1 MRRIMPICDELVRSR
16 HSRENGNPE
25 NSSYIKRLDS
35 CLRRND
41 RKWHSHAFY
50 ETILCISTIILFVS
64 VLIGCGKSQPS
75 TSPSPADKVQPVT
88 VKVEQVRPQPISK
101 VYETTGDVV
110 ATKKVTL
117 GATID
122 GPIVF
127 CPWREGDWVQA
138 GQKVVEIDRP
148 LYREDVANARAALAV
163 ARAKLEDLKAGARPE
178 EIAQAK
184 ETVKKL
190 QEALAFAERDQERI
204 GQLVE
209 RGGLPGEALE
219 KARVTLVDLQSQL
232 ASAQQRLGMLE
243 SGPTKTAIAVQE
255 ALVQEAEGKLKWA
268 QTKVAEGT
276 INAPFTGIVSKVY
289 VAPGD
294 LASPKSPLIELLD
307 SASILLRFTM
317 PEAIAGAHALD
328 PKSSCDSCPILV
340 TLDAYPGKT
349 YRAKVARVYPEID
362 RQTRHRIVEAKLLDK
377 VNLASGMFARIK
389 VSVQNV
395 PDALSV
401 PTEAVITT
409 LSGDHVVV
417 IVKEGKAVRV
427 KVSTGI
433 VQGDRTQ
440 ILSGIQAGDQVIV
453 LGQKTVKDGAPVKIA
468 DGGKSAPGQG
478 KQEGGTSSEEKAP
491 TQKGESQS

>member
-1 MRRIMPICDELVRSR
+1 M
-16 HSRENGNPE
+16 
-25 NSSYIKRLDS
+25 KRNLS
-35 CLRRND
+35 LL
-41 RKWHSHAFY
+41 F
-50 ETILCISTIILFVS
+50 LMMILFVS
-64 VLIGCGKSQPS
+64 GMVGCSQEPS
-75 TSPSPADKVQPVT
+75 SKPLSPAAKVQPVT
-88 VKVEQVRPQPISK
+88 VKVEQMKPQPISK
-101 VYETTGDVV
+101 IYETTGDIV

-148 LYREDVANARAALAV
+148 LYREDVAAAGAALAV
-163 ARAKLEDLKAGARPE
+163 ARAKLDDLKAGARPE
-178 EIAQAK
+178 EIAQAR

-190 QEALAFAERDQERI
+190 QEAVAFSERDQERI
-204 GQLVE
+204 KQLVD

-219 KARVTLVDLQSQL
+219 KARVSVVDLRSQL
-232 ASAQQRLGMLE
+232 ASAQQRLNMLE
-243 SGPTKTAIAVQE
+243 SGPTRTAIAVQE
-255 ALVQEAEGKLKWA
+255 AMVKETEQKLKWS
-268 QTKVAEGT
+268 QVKLAEGT
-276 INAPFTGIVSKVY
+276 IVAPFTGVVTKVY
-289 VAPGD
+289 VAAGD
-294 LASPKSPLIELLD
+294 LASLKSPLIELLD
-307 SASILLRFTM
+307 PSSLLVRFTM

-349 YRAKVARVYPEID
+349 YRAKVVRVYPEID

-377 VNLASGMFARIK
+377 VDLASGMFARIK
-389 VSVQNV
+389 VYVQNV

-401 PTEAVITT
+401 PSEAVITT
-409 LSGDHVVV
+409 LSGEKALV

-440 ILSGIQAGDQVIV
+440 ILSGIQPGDAVIV
-453 LGQKTVKDGAPVKIA
+453 LGQKNVKDGAPVKIA
-468 DGGKSAPGQG
+468 AEGKPASGEG
-478 KQEGGTSSEEKAP
+478 KQEGETKSEGKSPEP
-491 TQKGESQS
+491 KGGSKS

>member
-1 MRRIMPICDELVRSR
+1 M
-16 HSRENGNPE
+16 
-25 NSSYIKRLDS
+25 KRNLS
-35 CLRRND
+35 LL
-41 RKWHSHAFY
+41 SL
-50 ETILCISTIILFVS
+50 TMILFVS
-64 VLIGCGKSQPS
+64 GMIGCSKDESSKP
-75 TSPSPADKVQPVT
+75 PSPADKVQPVT

-110 ATKKVTL
+110 ATKKVTV

-138 GQKVVEIDRP
+138 GQKVVEIDRL
-148 LYREDVANARAALAV
+148 LYREDVAAAGAALGV
-163 ARAKLEDLKAGARPE
+163 ARAKLDDLKAGARPE

-190 QEALAFAERDQERI
+190 QEAVAFSERDQERI
-204 GQLVE
+204 KQLVD

-219 KARVTLVDLQSQL
+219 KARVSFVDLRSQL
-232 ASAQQRLGMLE
+232 ASAQQRLDMLE
-243 SGPTKTAIAVQE
+243 SGPTKTVIAVQE
-255 ALVQEAEGKLKWA
+255 ALVKEAEGKLKWS
-268 QTKVAEGT
+268 QVKLAEGT
-276 INAPFTGIVSKVY
+276 IVAPFKGIVSKVY

-294 LASPKSPLIELLD
+294 LAGSKSPLLELLD
-307 SASILLRFTM
+307 PSSLLVRFTM
-317 PEAIAGAHALD
+317 PEAIAGAHSLD

-362 RQTRHRIVEAKLLDK
+362 RQTRHRVVEAKILEK
-377 VNLASGMFARIK
+377 VDLASGMFARIK

-401 PTEAVITT
+401 PSAAVITT
-409 LSGDHVVV
+409 LSGEKAVV

-440 ILSGIQAGDQVIV
+440 IVSGLQPGDRVIV
-453 LGQKTVKDGAPVKIA
+453 LGQKNVKDGASVKMA
-468 DGGKSAPGQG
+468 GEGKPASGEG
-478 KQEGGTSSEEKAP
+478 KQEGETKSEGKSP
-491 TQKGESQS
+491 DPKGGSKS

>member
-1 MRRIMPICDELVRSR
+1 M
-16 HSRENGNPE
+16 
-25 NSSYIKRLDS
+25 
-35 CLRRND
+35 
-41 RKWHSHAFY
+41 
-50 ETILCISTIILFVS
+50 ILFVS
-64 VLIGCGKSQPS
+64 VMVGCSKDTAPKPP
-75 TSPSPADKVQPVT
+75 SPSDKVQPVA
-88 VKVEQVRPQPISK
+88 VKIEQVRPQPISK

-127 CPWREGDWVQA
+127 CPWREGDWVQE
-138 GQKVVEIDRP
+138 GKKVVEIDRP
-148 LYREDVANARAALAV
+148 LYREDVANARATLAV
-163 ARAKLEDLKAGARPE
+163 AQAKLEDLKAGARPE

-190 QEALAFAERDQERI
+190 KEAVAFAARDQERI

-219 KARVTLVDLQSQL
+219 KAKVTYVDLKSQL
-232 ASAQQRLGMLE
+232 ASAEKRLDMLQ
-243 SGPTKTAIAVQE
+243 SGPTKTAIAIQE
-255 ALVQEAEGKLKWA
+255 ALVQEAEAKLKWA
-268 QTKVAEGT
+268 QVKVAEGT
-276 INAPFTGIVSKVY
+276 IIAPFTAIVSKVY

-294 LASPKSPLIELLD
+294 LAGLKSPLLELLD
-307 SASILLRFTM
+307 PSSFLLRFTM
-317 PEAIAGAHALD
+317 PEAIAAAHALD
-328 PKSSCDSCPILV
+328 PKSSCDACPILIF
-340 TLDAYPGKT
+340 LDAYPGKS

-362 RQTRHRIVEAKLLDK
+362 RQTRHRVVEAKILEK
-377 VNLASGMFARIK
+377 VSLAPGMFARIK

-395 PDALSV
+395 PDALTV

-409 LSGDHVVV
+409 LSGDQAVVT
-417 IVKEGKAVRV
+417 VKEGKAVRV

-440 ILSGIQAGDQVIV
+440 IISGIQAGDQVVV
-453 LGQKTVKDGAPVKIA
+453 LGQKSVKDGAPVKIV
-468 DGGKSAPGQG
+468 DGGKSAPGEG

-491 TQKGESQS
+491 TQKGGNPS